1 MTPVPGGSRRIVVKL
16 GGEVVGD
23 ARLAAIAADLRALV
37 DAGERV
43 VVVHGGGPQA
53 TALSRQLG
61 IEPRIV
67 GGRRVTDGPTL
78 TVIKRVVAGEL
89 NVDLCAALRAAG
101 CRPVGLHG
109 AVSADRRPART
120 IEGCGPDPID
130 LGFVGDVTAVDLALL
145 DLLQSGGYLPV
156 LACLGSG
163 AGGAVYNINADVV
176 ANELAVAVGAD
187 PLVLVT
193 SAPGVLRDVKDP
205 ASRIAA
211 LTVADG
217 RKAIADGVVTGG
229 MIPKLA
235 ESFAALEAG
244 VRRIVIVDG
253 DVARAVREPG
263 AVGTTLLAS

>member
-1 MTPVPGGSRRIVVKL
+1 MRTAMRTIVVKL

-23 ARLAAIAADLRALV
+23 ARLASIAADLGVLAR
-37 DAGERV
+37 AGERV

-53 TALSRQLG
+53 TALSKRLG
-61 IEPRIV
+61 IEPRLV
-67 GGRRVTDGPTL
+67 GGRRITDGPTL
-78 TVIKRVVAGEL
+78 SVVKMVVAGEL

-101 CRPVGLHG
+101 LKPVGLHT
-109 AVSADRRPART
+109 AVQAARRPPRVV
-120 IEGCGPDPID
+120 EGGGPEAID
-130 LGFVGDVTAVDLALL
+130 FGFVGDVTGIDLALL
-145 DLLQSGGYLPV
+145 AALHGAGYVPV

-163 AGGAVYNINADVV
+163 AGGEVFNINADVV

-205 ASRIAA
+205 TSRIAS
-211 LTVADG
+211 LTVAEG
-217 RKAIADGVVTGG
+217 RAAIADGTVTGG

-253 DVARAVREPG
+253 QVARAVREPG
-263 AVGTTLLAS
+263 AVGTTLVGA